1 MDNKLEDFL
10 GDVISTEEKM
20 KDLIKFIY
28 IIFNKIKNI

>member
-28 IIFNKIKNI
+28 SESKLYFF